1 MNMQIPMKRRF
12 ICIFLITIIL
22 IIIGETDCKE
32 EKERLSEN
40 SPRFSQTL
48 KSRPTVAGGTIF
60 PDQSVTIKDEE
71 KSAPLRTPR
80 FTRPLDFN
88 TLNLTN
94 DGGIGL
100 GLLAMYNLTDY
111 PFLCLNTSRTPK
123 GRLSNFSSVIH
134 LFKNRSCLLCN

>member
-40 SPRFSQTL
+40 SPRFSQIL

-60 PDQSVTIKDEE
+60 PDQSVTIKDEK

-80 FTRPLDFN
+80 FTRPLDFD

-134 LFKNRSCLLCN
+134 LIKNRSCLLCN